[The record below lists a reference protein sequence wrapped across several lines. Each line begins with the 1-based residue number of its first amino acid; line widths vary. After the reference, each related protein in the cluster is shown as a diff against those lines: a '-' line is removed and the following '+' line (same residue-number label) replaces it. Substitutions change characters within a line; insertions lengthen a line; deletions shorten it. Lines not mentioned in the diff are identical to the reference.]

1 MVGPTASGKSDLA
14 LDIVGE
20 TFEIVSADSVQVYRY
35 MDIGSCKP
43 EKKDLE
49 RINHYLIDI
58 VDPDYQ
64 FTAGEFC
71 NRALSACKE
80 IDSKNKIPLIAGGT
94 GLYVSSFFGGI
105 SEIPELDS
113 DIKSILS
120 KEAETRGLD
129 VLFDELVRVDPEY
142 ALKIHRNDRQ
152 RIIRGLEVFRGT
164 GRPFSD
170 FHKKEKV
177 YSGDDSFI
185 IGLYLERDELNRK
198 IENRVDEMI
207 RRGLVEEVEKLR
219 SMGYSPG
226 LNSMKSIGYSE
237 INEYIDNKFSLNEAI
252 EKIKTNTK
260 KYAKKQMTWFKRM
273 KEVLWFDNKEKE
285 RIKENI
291 KNWLKQ

>member
-1 MVGPTASGKSDLA
+1 
-14 LDIVGE
+14 
-20 TFEIVSADSVQVYRY
+20 